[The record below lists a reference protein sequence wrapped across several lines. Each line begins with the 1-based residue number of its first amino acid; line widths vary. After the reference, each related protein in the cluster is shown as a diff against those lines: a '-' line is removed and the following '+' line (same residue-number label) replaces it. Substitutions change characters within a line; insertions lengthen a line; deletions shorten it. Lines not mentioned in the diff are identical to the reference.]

1 MTRLTGSQPCGARLL
16 SAFLTTT
23 ALCAVAAPALAQEQA
38 TPYNLGTLDV
48 TGHVRSDRGYRA
60 DATSTATKTATALI
74 DTPQAITVVTRDQ
87 INDQAL
93 ISINDVVRYVPGA
106 GYAQGEGNRD
116 TVVLRG
122 IASTADFFTD
132 GVRDDTQYYRDFYNI
147 ERVEVLKG
155 PNAMIFGRGGS
166 GGLINRV
173 TRQAGWGVQNELRAA
188 VGSDDFYRV
197 TGDVNHVVSD
207 RLAVRLTGLYEDSGS
222 YRDGVEFKK
231 FGLNPT
237 ATFRLDA
244 NTLVQLGYEHFEDRR
259 IADRGIP
266 AAAGGTR
273 ANPAR
278 PLQGYTHTFFGDP
291 KRSPTDTDIDAFSA
305 VVEHRFSNGAILRNR
320 TRIADY
326 DKFYQNV
333 FTGAVN
339 AAAQTVP
346 ISAYS
351 NATDR
356 QNLFNQTDLIFNAKT
371 GGVEHTLLAGAE
383 FGRQETKNLRL
394 TGYFPGNVTTFNAP
408 LSNPT
413 INQSITWAPSATD
426 ASNTGTAKI
435 AAAYVQDQIKLT
447 SQLQLVLGL
456 RFDRFEVDMLN
467 RRNNATFA
475 ATDNLWSPR
484 AGLVFKP
491 VENLAFY
498 GSYTK
503 TYLPR
508 SGEQLSSLSASN
520 AALDPEEFDNYEVGA
535 KWDVNPALSVTA
547 AVYQLD
553 RSNVVVPDPANPTMS
568 ILVDG
573 QRSKGLEIGVS
584 GQITPQWSVVGAYS
598 YINAEITQAQSATV
612 LAGNRLANVAENSA
626 SLWNRYDFTPKFGA
640 GLGVIYQGDRFA
652 ASDNT
657 QVLPS
662 FTRVDAA
669 FFYAVNDAVEV
680 QLNVENLLDEDYFA
694 TAHSN
699 NNITPGSPRAFR
711 VAVTSRF

>member
-1 MTRLTGSQPCGARLL
+1 MTKPTSARADRARLL
-16 SAFLTTT
+16 PVLLATT
-23 ALCAVAAPALAQEQA
+23 ALCAVAAPALAQQKGE
-38 TPYNLGTLDV
+38 PYNLGTIDV
-48 TGHVRSDRGYRA
+48 NGQVRSETGYRA
-60 DATSTATKTATALI
+60 SATTTATKTTTALI
-74 DTPQAITVVTRDQ
+74 DTPQSITVVTRDQ

-116 TVVLRG
+116 TIVLRG
-122 IASTADFFTD
+122 ISSTADFFTD

-147 ERVEVLKG
+147 ERVEILKG

-173 TRQAGWGVQNELRAA
+173 TRQAGWDVRNEVRAEI
-188 VGSDDFYRV
+188 GSDDFYRAV
-197 TGDVNHVVSD
+197 GDVNHVVSD
-207 RLAVRLTGLYEDSGS
+207 RLAVRLTALYENSGS
-222 YRDGVEFKK
+222 YRDGVEFEK
-231 FGLNPT
+231 FGVNPT
-237 ATFRLDA
+237 VSFRLDP
-244 NTLVQLGYEHFEDRR
+244 NTLIQLGYEHFQDRR

-278 PLQGYTHTFFGDP
+278 PLEGYTHTFFGDP
-291 KRSPTDTDIDAFSA
+291 GRSPTDTDIDAFSG
-305 VVEHRFSNGAILRNR
+305 VVEHRFGNGAILRNR
-320 TRIADY
+320 IRLADY

-333 FTGAVN
+333 FPGAVN
-339 AAAQTVP
+339 TVAQTVAV
-346 ISAYS
+346 SGY
-351 NATDR
+351 NQTTQR
-356 QNLFNQTDLIFNAKT
+356 QNVFNQTDLIFDVDT
-371 GGVEHTLLAGAE
+371 GGIAHTLLVGAE
-383 FGRQETKNLRL
+383 FGRQKTENLRL
-394 TGYFPGNVTTFNAP
+394 TAFFPGNVTTVNAP

-413 INQSITWAPSATD
+413 IDRPITWAPNATD
-426 ASNTGTAKI
+426 ASNIGTAKI
-435 AAAYVQDQIKLT
+435 AAGYLQDQIDLT
-447 SQLQLVLGL
+447 SQLQLMLGV
-456 RFDRFEVDMLN
+456 RFDRFEVETRN
-467 RRNNATFA
+467 RRTNATFT

-491 VENLAFY
+491 IESLAFY

-508 SGEQLSSLSASN
+508 SGEQLASLSATN

-535 KWDVNPALSVTA
+535 KWDVSLALSISA

-553 RSNVVVPDPANPTMS
+553 RSNVVVPDPDNPAVS

-573 QRSKGLEIGVS
+573 QRSKGFELGVA
-584 GQITPQWSVVGAYS
+584 GQITPQWSIVGAYS
-598 YINAEITQAQSATV
+598 WINAEITQAQSATV

-626 SLWNRYDFTPKFGA
+626 SLWNRYDFTPKLGA
-640 GLGVIYQGDRFA
+640 GLGVIHQGERFA
-652 ASDNT
+652 ATDNT

-669 FFYAVNDAVEV
+669 LFYAVNDTVDL

-694 TAHSN
+694 SANSN

-711 VAVTSRF
+711 VALTSRF